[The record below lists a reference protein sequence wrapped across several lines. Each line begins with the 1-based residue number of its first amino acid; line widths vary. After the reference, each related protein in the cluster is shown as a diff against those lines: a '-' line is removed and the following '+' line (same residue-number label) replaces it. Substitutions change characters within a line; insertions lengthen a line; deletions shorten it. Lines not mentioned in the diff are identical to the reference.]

1 MTSTSNPFVRG
12 YRNLHIERTL
22 VLTTEENSS
31 LIHIPLHRSQH
42 DLPSHALRSRKC
54 LFNGDFGLVVTDREI
69 PPELRAS
76 CSERGYFRDVVYSI
90 VSHEDDVIHH
100 IGDCGA
106 LNLAKEV
113 VERLTFETGRYSRSW
128 EISTA
133 HITHESASYL
143 PELADIATPTGFLFV
158 AFRIPYCEA
167 IGVKLIATPWT
178 DENLQH
184 VEGISAEDLRRRH
197 LAKGMPASLADVLH
211 LAALADIRFLIFDAD
226 APLLD
231 GLPVYEEDA
240 GSTGND

>member
-22 VLTTEENSS
+22 VLTTEDNAS
-31 LIHIPLHRSQH
+31 LIHVPLYRSQD
-42 DLPSHALRSRKC
+42 DLPSHALRSRRC
-54 LFNGDFGLVVTDREI
+54 LFNGDFGLVETDRTI
-69 PPELRAS
+69 SPELMAL
-76 CSERGYFRDVVYSI
+76 CSERGYVRDVVYSI
-90 VSHEDDVIHH
+90 VSHEDDVIHY
-100 IGDCGA
+100 IGDDPA
-106 LNLAKEV
+106 PNLAKEV
-113 VERLTFETGRYSRSW
+113 VARLTFETGRYSRSW

-133 HITHESASYL
+133 HITDESASYL
-143 PELADIATPTGFLFV
+143 ADLADIATPSGFLFV
-158 AFRIPYCEA
+158 AFRIPYSPA

-184 VEGISAEDLRRRH
+184 VEGISAEDLRQRH

-226 APLLD
+226 ASLLD

-240 GSTGND
+240 